1 MKMTIKKS
9 PSKLMLLLLT
19 LFVQNTIA
27 QTNDE
32 AINHRSHEVIFSK
45 IEVEA
50 SYPGGSN
57 GWFSFLSE
65 NLNSNVPGDKGCPP
79 GKYQVVVRF
88 IVDKEG
94 VIDSII
100 PETHYGYGM
109 EEELIRVLKLSA
121 KWNPA
126 TQNGRLVK
134 SYKRQP
140 LTFVVEP
147 EIEEKKKN
155 D

>member
-1 MKMTIKKS
+1 MTIKKF

-19 LFVQNTIA
+19 LFAQNTIA
-27 QTNDE
+27 QTKDEANNHRNDE
-32 AINHRSHEVIFSK
+32 FIFSK

-50 SYPGGSN
+50 NYPGGSDA
-57 GWFSFLSE
+57 WFSFLSE
-65 NLNSNVPGDKGCPP
+65 NLNSNIPGDKGCPP

-94 VIDSII
+94 IIDSLIA
-100 PETHYGYGM
+100 ETHNGYGM
-109 EEELIRVLKLSA
+109 EEEVIRVLKLSP
-121 KWNPA
+121 KWKPA
-126 TQNGRLVK
+126 SQNGRVVK

>member
-1 MKMTIKKS
+1 
-9 PSKLMLLLLT
+9 LA
-19 LFVQNTIA
+19 QNTIA
-27 QTNDE
+27 QTNDD
-32 AINHRSHEVIFSK
+32 AINKRNHEVIFSK

-57 GWFSFLSE
+57 AWFSFLSE
-65 NLNSNVPGDKGCPP
+65 NLNSYVPGDKGCPP

-94 VIDSII
+94 IIDSLLA
-100 PETHYGYGM
+100 ETHIGYGM
-109 EEELIRVLKLSA
+109 EEELIRVLKLSP

-126 TQNGRLVK
+126 SQNGRVVK